1 MKKFN
6 EFYRIR
12 EELANNQMAI
22 EWLEANGY
30 EITKTNI
37 NILLEA
43 GMFDRI
49 KQFGKK
55 AVIPL
60 GMAASLSGGYPQAPS
75 SVPPPHAYNYN
86 IDGGI
91 QGDAK
96 AQQQYD
102 ADLKIV
108 NQGGKI
114 PNRDSNQPTEVNAFD
129 NLVNDGLTDKLGL
142 QDQFIQV
149 IQTKNT
155 DKGTLCVIVAKG
167 KVYADSKE
175 EAKIMVQRQINALK
189 MDNGM
194 DTDVQFINDP
204 DIQVQDMGTP
214 QSEAVGQRAFIVH
227 IKGQVLVKNQG
238 NWKADYWGFKRK

>member
-1 MKKFN
+1 M
-6 EFYRIR
+6 
-12 EELANNQMAI
+12 
-22 EWLEANGY
+22 
-30 EITKTNI
+30 
-37 NILLEA
+37 
-43 GMFDRI
+43 
-49 KQFGKK
+49 
-55 AVIPL
+55 
-60 GMAASLSGGYPQAPS
+60 
-75 SVPPPHAYNYN
+75 
-86 IDGGI
+86 
-91 QGDAK
+91 
-96 AQQQYD
+96 
-102 ADLKIV
+102 
-108 NQGGKI
+108 
-114 PNRDSNQPTEVNAFD
+114 NAFD

-155 DKGTLCVIVAKG
+155 DNGTLCVIVAKG

-214 QSEAVGQRAFIVH
+214 QSEAFGQQVFIVH
-227 IKGQVLVKNQG
+227 IKGQVLIKKNQG